1 MHNVF
6 VFLKDEFGGTAVE
19 YGLVAVG
26 ISTAFLAVVNSIGGT
41 FNEKMTFI
49 SNRFG
54 N

>member
-6 VFLKDEFGGTAVE
+6 VFLKDESGSTSVE

-26 ISTAFLAVVNSIGGT
+26 ISAAVLAVVNSIGGT

-49 SNRFG
+49 AGKFG

>member
-6 VFLKDEFGGTAVE
+6 VFLKDESGGTAVE

-26 ISTAFLAVVNSIGGT
+26 ISAAVLAVVNSVGGA

-49 SNRFG
+49 SSKFG

>member
-6 VFLKDEFGGTAVE
+6 VFLKDESGSTAVE

-26 ISTAFLAVVNSIGGT
+26 ISAAVLAVVNSLGGT

-49 SNRFG
+49 TSKIG

>member
-1 MHNVF
+1 MQNVF
-6 VFLKDEFGGTAVE
+6 EFFKDESGGTAVE

-26 ISTAFLAVVNSIGGT
+26 ISAAVLAVVNSIGGT

-49 SNRFG
+49 AEKFG

>member
-1 MHNVF
+1 MRDVF

-26 ISTAFLAVVNSIGGT
+26 ISTAILAVVNSIGGT
-41 FNEKMTFI
+41 FNEKMIFI
-49 SNRFG
+49 STKFG